1 MQTIAPGPIAQEGFH
16 VFDNDSR
23 ISRRTFVYQTGLLAG
38 GAMLGAG
45 AAGAL
50 AAEGPAASGE
60 LLRRV
65 LGKTQVSL
73 TALTLGTAP
82 CGFAKPYSPQNVA
95 DCVNA
100 AIDLG
105 INAIDTA
112 PAYDVAEEGVGL
124 GLGKRRKE
132 VFLSTKVMAD
142 TIAAAEKSFS
152 KSLRMLKT
160 DYVDLVYFH
169 HLGDRKVDVA
179 MNPDGVFT
187 WLLKQKQAGK
197 ARFVGVSGH
206 NRPRR
211 FARFLDSGA
220 VDVLLTIVN
229 FVDRHTYNFERD
241 VLPVA
246 RKNGVGIV
254 AMKVFGGSRGSNYA
268 DPNCPPQLAT
278 KHLKLAVRY
287 TLGIP
292 GVTTL
297 NIGVHNV
304 GQLRK
309 NVEMVRGYKPLSPDE
324 ESQCTVLGRQLS
336 AEWSTHFGPLVRARY
351 SSDGLA

>member
-1 MQTIAPGPIAQEGFH
+1 MFH
-16 VFDNDSR
+16 NDSGV
-23 ISRRTFVYQTGLLAG
+23 SRRTFLYRTGLLAG

-45 AAGAL
+45 AA
-50 AAEGPAASGE
+50 EGPAASGE
-60 LLRRV
+60 LPRRV

-82 CGFAKPYSPQNVA
+82 CGFAKPHSPQNVA

-124 GLGKRRKE
+124 GLGNRRKE

-142 TIAAAEKSFS
+142 TIGAAEESFS

-206 NRPRR
+206 NRPGR
-211 FARFLDSGA
+211 FARFLDSGE

-229 FVDRHTYNFERD
+229 FVDQHTYHFERD

-254 AMKVFGGSRGSNYA
+254 AMKVFGGSRGMNYA
-268 DPNCPPQLAT
+268 DPNCPPQLDA
-278 KHLKLAVRY
+278 KHLELAVRY
-287 TLGIP
+287 ALGIP
-292 GVTTL
+292 GVATL

-324 ESQCTVLGRQLS
+324 ESQCTALGKQLS
-336 AEWSTHFGPLVRARY
+336 TEWSDALRPPGAGEMLLRRSGVRGTPPPA
-351 SSDGLA
+351 

>member
-1 MQTIAPGPIAQEGFH
+1 
-16 VFDNDSR
+16 
-23 ISRRTFVYQTGLLAG
+23 
-38 GAMLGAG
+38 MLGAG
-45 AAGAL
+45 

-60 LLRRV
+60 LPRRV

-82 CGFAKPYSPQNVA
+82 CGFAKPHSPQNVA

-124 GLGKRRKE
+124 GLGKRRKD

-142 TIAAAEKSFS
+142 TVAAAEESFS

-206 NRPRR
+206 NRPGR
-211 FARFLDSGA
+211 FARFLDSGE
-220 VDVLLTIVN
+220 VDVLLAIVN
-229 FVDRHTYNFERD
+229 FVDQHTYHFERD

-254 AMKVFGGSRGSNYA
+254 AMKVFGGSRRMNYA
-268 DPNCPPQLAT
+268 DPNCPPQLDA
-278 KHLKLAVRY
+278 KHLELAVRY
-287 TLGIP
+287 ALGIP

-304 GQLRK
+304 GQIRK

-324 ESQCTVLGRQLS
+324 ESQCTALGKQLS
-336 AEWSTHFGPLVRARY
+336 TEWSAHFGPLVRARC